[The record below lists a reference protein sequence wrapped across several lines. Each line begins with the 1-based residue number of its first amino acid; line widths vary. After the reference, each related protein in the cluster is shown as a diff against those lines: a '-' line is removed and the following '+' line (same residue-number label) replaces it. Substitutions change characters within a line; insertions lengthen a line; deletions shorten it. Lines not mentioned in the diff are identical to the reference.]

1 MRLFCRGLIAFLALI
16 VLSHAAEARFVL
28 VQGVEAVTGAQL
40 QSGWLEAAKARLA
53 CLLEQ

>member
-1 MRLFCRGLIAFLALI
+1 MRLLLRGLIAFLALV

-40 QSGWLEAAKARLA
+40 QPDWLEAAKLRVGKFLN
-53 CLLEQ
+53 